1 MSFHALRTLAALTLL
16 ACLTLTGCA
25 NVQPPV
31 PLDQQF
37 WDAKEPTIG
46 VAISELPPPVLALT
60 GNQGILDYAIN
71 AGVNS
76 KLSDNVKTWQVRD
89 FDTLPDVIVAKLQAK
104 GYKAKRI
111 DEKVDLKT
119 YKETKFRDGYTIKD
133 LAPMKTKYG
142 VDRLLLVYVTA
153 TGATRSYYSI
163 VPTSVPMAQVGGQGM
178 VVDLADNKL
187 LWFQPFVA
195 VQAAQGEWD
204 EPTYTNLS
212 NAFYQAVDNSRQ
224 QMITPFAK

>member
-119 YKETKFRDGYTIKD
+119 YKETKFREGYTIKD
-133 LAPMKTKYG
+133 LTPMKTKYG

-204 EPTYTNLS
+204 EPTYSNLS

>member
-119 YKETKFRDGYTIKD
+119 YKETKFREGYTIKD
-133 LAPMKTKYG
+133 LTPMKTKYG

-178 VVDLADNKL
+178 VVDLVDNKL

-204 EPTYTNLS
+204 EPTYSNLS

>member
-1 MSFHALRTLAALTLL
+1 VMTLL

-25 NVQPPV
+25 HVQPPV
-31 PLDQQF
+31 PLDNQF

-46 VAISELPPPVLALT
+46 VAITVLPPPMLVLT

-71 AGVNS
+71 SGVNS

-89 FDTLPDVIVAKLQAK
+89 LDTLPDVIVAKLQAK

-111 DEKVDLKT
+111 DEKVDLNT
-119 YKETKFRDGYTIKD
+119 YKEIKFREGYAAKD
-133 LAPMKTKYG
+133 LTPIKAKHG
-142 VDRLLLVYVTA
+142 VDRLLLVYVTG

-163 VPTSVPMAQVGGQGM
+163 VPTSAPMAQVGGQGM

-187 LWFQPFVA
+187 LWFKPFV
-195 VQAAQGEWD
+195 VTQAAQGEWD
-204 EPTYTNLS
+204 EPTYSNLS

-224 QMITPFAK
+224 QMITPFAQ

>member
-1 MSFHALRTLAALTLL
+1 MSFRTLRTLAALTVI

-25 NVQPPV
+25 HVQPPI

-46 VAISELPPPVLALT
+46 VAINVVPAPALVLT
-60 GNQGILDYAIN
+60 GNQGILDLAIN
-71 AGVNS
+71 TGVNS
-76 KLSDNVKTWQVRD
+76 TLSDNIEKWQVQD
-89 FDTLPDVIVAKLQAK
+89 LNTLPDAIVAKLQAK

-111 DEKVDLKT
+111 SEPVDLKR
-119 YKETKFRDGYTIKD
+119 YKEISFREGYTSRD
-133 LAPMKTKYG
+133 LTPLKATYG
-142 VDRLLLVYVTA
+142 VDRLLLVNIQG

-163 VPTSVPMAQVGGQGM
+163 VPTSAPMAQVGGQGM

-187 LWFQPFVA
+187 LWFKPFAV

-204 EPTYTNLS
+204 EPNYPNLT
-212 NAFYQAVDNSRQ
+212 NAFYQAMDMSRQ
-224 QMITPFAK
+224 QMITPFAQ

>member
-1 MSFHALRTLAALTLL
+1 MPFHALRTLAALTLL

-60 GNQGILDYAIN
+60 GNQGLLDYAIN

-89 FDTLPDVIVAKLQAK
+89 FDTLPDAIVAKLQAK

-111 DEKVDLKT
+111 DDKIDLKA
-119 YKETKFRDGYTIKD
+119 YKETKFREGYTIKD
-133 LAPMKTKYG
+133 LTPMKAKYG

-187 LWFQPFVA
+187 LWFQPFA
-195 VQAAQGEWD
+195 AIQAAQGEWD

-224 QMITPFAK
+224 QMITPFAQ

>member
-1 MSFHALRTLAALTLL
+1 MNLHTLRTWAALTLL

-25 NVQPPV
+25 HVQPPV
-31 PLDQQF
+31 PLDHQF

-46 VAISELPPPVLALT
+46 VAMTVVPEPVLALT
-60 GNQGILDYAIN
+60 GNQGLLDYAIN
-71 AGVNS
+71 KGVNN
-76 KLSDNVKTWQVRD
+76 KLSDNVEKWQVGD
-89 FDTLPDVIVAKLQAK
+89 LNTLPDVLVAKLQAK

-111 DEKVDLKT
+111 NEPVDLKI
-119 YKETKFRDGYTIKD
+119 YKETSFREGYMTRDMTPVK
-133 LAPMKTKYG
+133 ATYG
-142 VDRLLLVYVTA
+142 VDRLLLVNVYA

-178 VVDLADNKL
+178 VIDLADNKL
-187 LWFQPFVA
+187 LWFKPFVA
-195 VQAAQGEWD
+195 TQAAQGEWD

-224 QMITPFAK
+224 QMITPFAQ

>member
-31 PLDQQF
+31 PLDHQF

-46 VAISELPPPVLALT
+46 VAITELPPPVLALT
-60 GNQGILDYAIN
+60 GNQGLLDYAIN

-111 DEKVDLKT
+111 DEKVDLKA
-119 YKETKFRDGYTIKD
+119 YKENKFREGYTIKD
-133 LAPMKTKYG
+133 LTPMKAKYG

-187 LWFQPFVA
+187 LWFQPFA
-195 VQAAQGEWD
+195 AIQAAQGEWD

>member
-1 MSFHALRTLAALTLL
+1 MTFHALRTFAALTLL

-46 VAISELPPPVLALT
+46 VAISVLPPPVLALT
-60 GNQGILDYAIN
+60 GNQGLLDYAIN
-71 AGVNS
+71 SGVNS

-89 FDTLPDVIVAKLQAK
+89 LDTLPDAIVAKLQAK

-111 DEKVDLKT
+111 DEKVDLAA
-119 YKETKFRDGYTIKD
+119 YKETNFREGYTVKD
-133 LAPMKTKYG
+133 LTPIKAKYG

-178 VVDLADNKL
+178 VVDLSDNKL

-212 NAFYQAVDNSRQ
+212 NAFYQAMDNSRQ

>member
-1 MSFHALRTLAALTLL
+1 MSFHALRTLAAVTLL

-46 VAISELPPPVLALT
+46 VAITELPPPVLALT
-60 GNQGILDYAIN
+60 GNQGLLDYAIN

-119 YKETKFRDGYTIKD
+119 YKETKFREGYTIKD
-133 LAPMKTKYG
+133 LTPMKTKYG

>member
-1 MSFHALRTLAALTLL
+1 MSLHALRTWAALTLL
-16 ACLTLTGCA
+16 ACLALTGCA
-25 NVQPPV
+25 HVQPPV
-31 PLDQQF
+31 PLDHQF

-46 VAISELPPPVLALT
+46 VAITVVPEPVLALT

-71 AGVNS
+71 KGVNN
-76 KLSDNVKTWQVRD
+76 KLSDNVEKWQVGD
-89 FDTLPDVIVAKLQAK
+89 LNTLPDVLVAKLQAK

-111 DEKVDLKT
+111 NEPFDLKI
-119 YKETKFRDGYTIKD
+119 YKETSFREGYMTRDMTPVK
-133 LAPMKTKYG
+133 ATYG
-142 VDRLLLVYVTA
+142 VDRLLLVNVYA

-178 VVDLADNKL
+178 VIDLADNKL
-187 LWFQPFVA
+187 LWFKPFVA
-195 VQAAQGEWD
+195 TQAAQGEWD

-224 QMITPFAK
+224 QMITPFAQ

>member
-1 MSFHALRTLAALTLL
+1 
-16 ACLTLTGCA
+16 
-25 NVQPPV
+25 
-31 PLDQQF
+31 
-37 WDAKEPTIG
+37 
-46 VAISELPPPVLALT
+46 
-60 GNQGILDYAIN
+60 
-71 AGVNS
+71 
-76 KLSDNVKTWQVRD
+76 
-89 FDTLPDVIVAKLQAK
+89 
-104 GYKAKRI
+104 
-111 DEKVDLKT
+111 
-119 YKETKFRDGYTIKD
+119 
-133 LAPMKTKYG
+133 MKTKYG

-204 EPTYTNLS
+204 EPTYSNLS

>member
-1 MSFHALRTLAALTLL
+1 MTYRALRTWAVLTLL

-25 NVQPPV
+25 HVQPPV
-31 PLDQQF
+31 PLDNQF

-46 VAISELPPPVLALT
+46 VAITVVPEPVLALT

-71 AGVNS
+71 KGVNS
-76 KLSDNVKTWQVRD
+76 KLSDNVEKWQTRD
-89 FDTLPDVIVAKLQAK
+89 LNTLPDAIVAKLQAK

-111 DEKVDLKT
+111 NEPVDLKV
-119 YKETKFRDGYTIKD
+119 YKETSFREGYTGRDLTPIKG
-133 LAPMKTKYG
+133 AYG
-142 VDRLLLVYVTA
+142 VDRLLLVNVFA

-163 VPTSVPMAQVGGQGM
+163 VPTSVPMAQVSGQGM

-187 LWFQPFVA
+187 LWFKPFAA

-212 NAFYQAVDNSRQ
+212 NAFYQAMDNSRQ
-224 QMITPFAK
+224 QMITPFEQ